1 VALTVREAVGLAL
14 LVACLTLA
22 GWLYWKGGHDEK
34 VGGENKA
41 LKSDA
46 KATGKSNKISRE
58 TQGRVEQ
65 QGAETR
71 EQARR
76 DAEALDEDARANSG
90 DDAPADDD
98 GMRVAQD
105 AYDRAIRAA
114 CRVQRT
120 SGCPDPAAA
129 AQ

>member
-1 VALTVREAVGLAL
+1 MKLTIREIVGIVL
-14 LVACLTLA
+14 LLACLTWS
-22 GWLYWKGGHDEK
+22 GWIYWKGRHDQK

-41 LKSDA
+41 LKADA
-46 KATGKSNKISRE
+46 KATDKSVGISRATE
-58 TQGRVEQ
+58 RRVDQ

-76 DAEALDEDARANSG
+76 DAEALDDDARANPG

-120 SGCPDPAAA
+120 SGCPDAPAASE
-129 AQ
+129 